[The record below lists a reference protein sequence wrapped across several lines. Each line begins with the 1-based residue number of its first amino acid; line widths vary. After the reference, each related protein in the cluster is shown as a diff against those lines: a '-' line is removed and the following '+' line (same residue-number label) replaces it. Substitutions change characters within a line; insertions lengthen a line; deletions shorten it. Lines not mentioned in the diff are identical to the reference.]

1 MYTSRD
7 NGFCVKPLELYMA
20 DLAGQGSRLWQLA
33 GAMGTG
39 QLKLV
44 VFDLDFTVWDAGGV
58 WCDCVSPPFHRAGD
72 RVFDANGDEVVI
84 YSDIFK
90 AFDFIDELGVPIA
103 TASRTSQPG
112 WARNLLSLHG
122 LADRFRWSEIYP
134 SSKVAHFR
142 ELASAS
148 QASYSEMLF
157 FDDEKRNIDKAGTLG
172 VHSIHVANGFSW
184 EVFERGLAR
193 VGV

>member
-1 MYTSRD
+1 
-7 NGFCVKPLELYMA
+7 MA

-33 GAMGTG
+33 GAMITG

-58 WCDCVSPPFHRAGD
+58 WCDCLSPPFHRTGD

-103 TASRTSQPG
+103 AASRTNQPG
-112 WARNLLSLHG
+112 WARDLLSLHG

-157 FDDEKRNIDKAGTLG
+157 FDDEMRNIDEVGALG
-172 VHSIHVANGFSW
+172 VHSIHVADGFRW

-193 VGV
+193 LAIALPE